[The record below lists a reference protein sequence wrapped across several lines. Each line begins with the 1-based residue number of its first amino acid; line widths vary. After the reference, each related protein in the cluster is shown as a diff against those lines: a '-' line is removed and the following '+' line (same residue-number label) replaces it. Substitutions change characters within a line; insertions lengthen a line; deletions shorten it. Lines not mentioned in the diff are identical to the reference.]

1 MFCGSVEKVI
11 MDVYVHSLSLLL
23 FVFTI
28 IIYLLLCYHSDPNT
42 GVEAKQFAVVV
53 FENSNAFST
62 ALLLGNATIVD
73 SSIVVYP
80 YSKILQVA
88 FPSMAVSSLIQ
99 DGASNIINNNNQ
111 QQSQQQQQA
120 LSQQANDAQNLQPH
134 ATSAAA
140 SSQQQGAATP
150 SQYPAVAVIASLAAQ
165 GYLKG
170 EEILKQMKKQ
180 AHDLDQQHHLT
191 QKVKIG
197 VQVSREKAAEIDQS
211 LRLTQ
216 RLQNFREDAQQG
228 VAFVGGE
235 LDKVK
240 GDIARSLVEF
250 DQKYQL
256 QQHASHAKQV
266 TSKVVNDMA
275 NIVMENDVVKQ
286 SKQYLEGALSYG
298 WNALV
303 SGVNMFQQD
312 VQQQQQQQQQPRRN
326 VEMKSQQKPQATPTK
341 QAAPAQQQ
349 QKPQQQAQAKPK
361 GSEATIDN
369 FIQFEDD
376 AAPTVEPVAV
386 AAPAPAKPLPPTPQ
400 QKQPATVQQQP
411 AVVQQRPVSL
421 PPVEDNLLSFE
432 PVPQKKSDLLS
443 FD

>member
-1 MFCGSVEKVI
+1 
-11 MDVYVHSLSLLL
+11 L
-23 FVFTI
+23 FR
-28 IIYLLLCYHSDPNT
+28 SDPNSP
-42 GVEAKQFAVVV
+42 ESKYFAVVV

-73 SSIVVYP
+73 SPIVVYP

-88 FPSMAVSSLIQ
+88 FPTMAVSSFIQ
-99 DGASNIINNNNQ
+99 DGASIINNPAAQQQQQ
-111 QQSQQQQQA
+111 QQSQA
-120 LSQQANDAQNLQPH
+120 SIDAQHPQPH

-150 SQYPAVAVIASLAAQ
+150 GQYPAVAVIASLAAQ
-165 GYLKG
+165 GYVKG

-180 AHDLDQQHHLT
+180 AQELDQQVHFT
-191 QKVKIG
+191 QKVKLG

-211 LRLTQ
+211 LRITQ
-216 RLQNFREDAQQG
+216 RLQNFKEDAQQG

-240 GDIARSLVEF
+240 GDIARSLIEF
-250 DQKYQL
+250 DQKYQI

-275 NIVMENDVVKQ
+275 SMVLENDVVKQ
-286 SKQYLEGALSYG
+286 SKQYLEGAFSYG

-312 VQQQQQQQQQPRRN
+312 VQQQQQQQPRRN
-326 VEMKSQQKPQATPTK
+326 VELKSQQPQAKLPPTPQK
-341 QAAPAQQQ
+341 QSAPAQQQ
-349 QKPQQQAQAKPK
+349 KPK
-361 GSEATIDN
+361 SSEATIDN

-376 AAPTVEPVAV
+376 SE
-386 AAPAPAKPLPPTPQ
+386 APAPAQPVVQQASKPLPPTPQ
-400 QKQPATVQQQP
+400 KTVIQNPQPVQQP
-411 AVVQQRPVSL
+411 AVSL

-432 PVPQKKSDLLS
+432 PVPQKKADNLLS
-443 FD
+443 FE